1 MIILAAD
8 TSSGYCSAAVWKD
21 GRIISDICINNGL
34 VHSEMLMPII
44 EQALFNCSLEP
55 SGIDVFACCTGPG
68 SFTGVRIAVSTIKG
82 LAQAENKPC
91 AAVNTLETAA
101 RSVFSPQSVVCSL
114 LDARRGQVYAAA
126 YADNSPIIMPCALPV
141 EELACELN
149 KARMGRTVIFT
160 GDGALMHMESLS
172 RLMKD
177 IRLANPETAYQRAAS
192 AAQLA
197 FEAAERGEL
206 ISCFELDAFYLR
218 KPQAER
224 EYESRNK
231 L

>member
-1 MIILAAD
+1 
-8 TSSGYCSAAVWKD
+8 
-21 GRIISDICINNGL
+21 
-34 VHSEMLMPII
+34 
-44 EQALFNCSLEP
+44 
-55 SGIDVFACCTGPG
+55 
-68 SFTGVRIAVSTIKG
+68 
-82 LAQAENKPC
+82 
-91 AAVNTLETAA
+91 
-101 RSVFSPQSVVCSL
+101 
-114 LDARRGQVYAAA
+114 
-126 YADNSPIIMPCALPV
+126 
-141 EELACELN
+141 
-149 KARMGRTVIFT
+149 
-160 GDGALMHMESLS
+160 MHMESLS